1 MTSPHQRAWP
11 ATTRTT
17 PLQHEVALPGSK
29 SLTNRELVLAA
40 LADGPSTLR
49 APLIARDTTLMVAA
63 LRELGAHIEEVDSN
77 VASPDLLVTPIP
89 EGHRV
94 DATID
99 CGLAGT
105 VMRFVP
111 PLMALIHG
119 HARFDGDDAAR
130 ARPMSAT
137 LDALGQLGL
146 GVKSSEGKLP
156 FTLTNTGVLSEST
169 LRIDASAS
177 SQFVSG
183 LLLVAARLPEG
194 LRIEHTGSQ
203 LPSIPHIDMTL
214 ECLRARGVKADMVEP
229 GVWVVEP
236 GPIAAHSVTIE
247 PDLSNAAPFLAA
259 PLITGGRL
267 SVSGWPESTTQ
278 VGALVPGL
286 LEHFGATVSSR
297 GGIMTIDGGAGLAGG
312 ATLPGVD
319 LDLGHAGELAPT
331 LVTLAALGSQPSTFR
346 GIGHLRG
353 HETDR
358 LAALVA
364 NITGLGGVAVET
376 EDGITVSPASLRAGE
391 WRSYDDHRM
400 ATSGA
405 LLGLAVEGITVD
417 DIGCTSKTLP
427 EFPILWE
434 ALLKSPSV

>member
-1 MTSPHQRAWP
+1 MTSPRQSAWP
-11 ATTRTT
+11 AATRTT

-40 LADGPSTLR
+40 LAEGPSTLR
-49 APLIARDTTLMVAA
+49 APLIARDTTLMVSA
-63 LRELGAHIEEVDSN
+63 LRELGAHIDEVDSN
-77 VASPDLLVTPIP
+77 VASPDFLVTPIP
-89 EGHRV
+89 KGHGV
-94 DATID
+94 DATIY

-111 PLMALIHG
+111 PLMALLQG
-119 HARFDGDDAAR
+119 QARFDGDEAAR

-146 GVKSSEGKLP
+146 GVESSEGKLP
-156 FTLTNTGVLSEST
+156 FTLTNTGALSHGT

-183 LLLVAARLPEG
+183 LLLVAPRLPEG
-194 LRIEHTGSQ
+194 LRIEHTGSE

-229 GVWVVEP
+229 GVWVVEA
-236 GPIAAHSVTIE
+236 GPISAHSVTIE

-259 PLITGGRL
+259 PLITGGQL
-267 SVSGWPESTTQ
+267 SVTGWPESTTQ

-286 LEHFGATVSSR
+286 LEHFGATVSLR
-297 GGIMTIDGGAGLAGG
+297 GGVMTIDGGTGLTGG

-331 LVTLAALGSQPSTFR
+331 LVTLAALSSQPSTFR

-358 LAALVA
+358 LAALA
-364 NITGLGGVAVET
+364 SNITRLGGVATET
-376 EDGITVSPASLRAGE
+376 EDGITVSPAPLRPGE
-391 WRSYDDHRM
+391 WLSYDDHRM

-417 DIGCTSKTLP
+417 DIGCTAKTLP
-427 EFPILWE
+427 EFPALWE
-434 ALLKSPSV
+434 ALLKSPSA

>member
-1 MTSPHQRAWP
+1 
-11 ATTRTT
+11 
-17 PLQHEVALPGSK
+17 
-29 SLTNRELVLAA
+29 
-40 LADGPSTLR
+40 
-49 APLIARDTTLMVAA
+49 MVAA

-137 LDALGQLGL
+137 LDALGQLGI

-156 FTLTNTGVLSEST
+156 FTLTNTGVLSEAT

-183 LLLVAARLPEG
+183 LLLMAARLPEG

-278 VGALVPGL
+278 VGALVPEL
-286 LEHFGATVSSR
+286 LEHFGATVSLW
-297 GGIMTIDGGAGLAGG
+297 GGMMTIDGGAGLAGG

-319 LDLGHAGELAPT
+319 LDLSHAGEIAPT